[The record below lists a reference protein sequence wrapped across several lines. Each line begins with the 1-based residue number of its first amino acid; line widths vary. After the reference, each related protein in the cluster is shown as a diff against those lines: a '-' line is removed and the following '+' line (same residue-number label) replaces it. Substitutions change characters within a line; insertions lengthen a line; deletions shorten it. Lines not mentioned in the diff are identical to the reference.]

1 MDEDFGNLY
10 FKTVKDLKYIIARYN
25 LSTHIP
31 LSRNGKALK
40 KAELI
45 HELKKHIVYDN
56 ENEKWRIIHKEA
68 DSTVKSYNRLKDEG
82 FKIPKHVKKY
92 YDEKR
97 SERLELAQFFQ
108 EMV

>member
-1 MDEDFGNLY
+1 MDEDFGNLNN
-10 FKTVKDLKYIIARYN
+10 KTVKDLKYIIARYN

-45 HELKKHIVYDN
+45 QELKKHIVYDE

-68 DSTVKSYNRLKDEG
+68 DSTVKSYKRLKNEG
-82 FKIPKHVKKY
+82 FKIPKHVKNY
-92 YDEKR
+92 YDQKQA
-97 SERLELAQFFQ
+97 ERLELAQYFE